1 MPRTSRVVMISICA
15 VGAIGAVP
23 ALAGAT
29 VPGPAAFSFK
39 GSEQTYTVPAGATEI
54 RLAATGAAGGSSC
67 GTPGGQGAQVSADL
81 AVAAGQVLYVEVGGA
96 GATPVCDDGPS
107 EPGGWN
113 GGGATGT
120 SANGFAGSGGGGAS
134 DVRTVSSSGDTS
146 QSLASR
152 LIVAGGGGGA
162 AGDDVRGGD
171 AGSAGGDGTLA
182 GGPGI
187 TSFGGGFGGAA
198 GAACALGPGADP
210 SNPGTFGAGGASGNS
225 AATTSDIGGE
235 TGGGGGGGYY
245 GGGAGG
251 TDDNNGN
258 CDAGSGGGGSSFVSG
273 AATDVT
279 DPVPTSAAAGVTIT
293 PLVSQAATTPTRL
306 TFRGTQPEDTVS
318 APQNLTVRNTGT
330 ADLHIGDVTTTGADP
345 GDFLITG
352 CRSAVPPGGSCQFQ
366 VRFVPEGK
374 DARTATMDIFS
385 DDPEGPA
392 TVSLAGMGGSLP
404 AGPQGPPGPRGKP
417 GQVEL
422 ITCHTV
428 TVTVHSG
435 GKTHKVA
442 RQKCTGKLISGPVKF
457 TVASSSQ
464 ATLRRGSRVYARGTA
479 SSRGVVLRAVRSIAS
494 GRYTLVLRY
503 RSGKRWR
510 VERVPIVVR

>member
-1 MPRTSRVVMISICA
+1 MPRTNRVVMISICA
-15 VGAIGAVP
+15 VGAIGGAP
-23 ALAGAT
+23 ALARAA
-29 VPGPAAFSFK
+29 VPGAAAFSST
-39 GSEQTYTVPAGATEI
+39 GSEQTYTVPAGVTEI
-54 RLAATGAAGGSSC
+54 RVAATGAAGGSSC
-67 GTPGGQGAQVSADL
+67 GTPGGRGAQVSADL
-81 AVAAGQVLYVEVGGA
+81 ALTAGQVLYVEVGGA
-96 GATPVCDDGPS
+96 GGTPVCDDGTL

-113 GGGATGT
+113 GGGATGQ
-120 SANGFAGSGGGGAS
+120 SAPFFAGSGGGGAS
-134 DVRTVSSSGDTS
+134 DVRTVSNSGDTS

-152 LIVAGGGGGA
+152 LIVGGGGGGA
-162 AGDDVRGGD
+162 AGDDVPGGD
-171 AGSAGGDGTLA
+171 AGNPGDGGTLA
-182 GGPGI
+182 GGAGI

-198 GAACALGPGADP
+198 GAACAAGPGAEP
-210 SNPGTFGAGGASGNS
+210 SDPGTFGAGGASGDS
-225 AATTSDIGGE
+225 TAPSDATGGE

-251 TDDNNGN
+251 TDDNSGD
-258 CDAGSGGGGSSFVSG
+258 CGAGSGGGGSSFVSA

-279 DPVPTSAAAGVTIT
+279 DPALTSAGAGVTIT
-293 PLVSQAATTPTRL
+293 PLVPQATTMPTRL
-306 TFRGTQPEDTVS
+306 TFPGTQPEDTVS
-318 APQNLTVRNTGT
+318 APEKLTVRNTGT
-330 ADLHIGDVTTTGADP
+330 ADLHIGDVTATGANP

-352 CRSAVPPGGSCQFQ
+352 CRSAVSPGGSCQFQ

-374 DARTATMDIFS
+374 GVRTATMDIFS

-392 TVSLAGMGGSLP
+392 TVSLAGTGGSLP

-428 TVTVHSG
+428 TVTVRSG
-435 GKTHKVA
+435 GKTHKVTQ
-442 RQKCTGKLISGPVKF
+442 QKCTGKLISGPVKF
-457 TVASSSQ
+457 TVASASQ
-464 ATLRRGSRVYARGTA
+464 ATLRHGGRVYARGTA

-510 VERVPIVVR
+510 VKRVPIVVR